1 MMSLFACGR
10 SWRSNLALSGV
21 LLALAAEHGCGGG
34 TTVASLPGTGG
45 TGYTSVGTITG
56 FGSVKVNGVFFND
69 TTASVTIDGQSQNAA
84 ALGLGMLVTV
94 QGQLGTVAATGTASS
109 FVSWSQAQGPVSQL
123 AGNSFQVAGMNV
135 TANSG
140 TVYLGVASSA
150 GLLSGMN
157 VRVWALPTNVG
168 LTQWQATRVEVL
180 SAVPAN
186 VVSTGVVATRGTQVN
201 GLTLQGASTPL
212 TAGQAVRVSGSLT
225 GSVLTLVSVQ
235 ALPTVAISANS
246 IDGDGDVEG
255 VVTQV
260 TTPTSFL
267 LGTLP
272 VDASAATFVGG
283 TSASIATG
291 AQIEVSGSMVNGVL
305 QASQVQVESET
316 DIDTVQI
323 KGSISGFVSLASF
336 TVRGQVCNAS
346 GLTQLA
352 GGGSLSALANGVS
365 VQLQG
370 VKQGDV
376 VQVTSISLSH

>member
-1 MMSLFACGR
+1 MSRFVLR
-10 SWRSNLALSGV
+10 QRWPSLLALLGMA
-21 LLALAAEHGCGGG
+21 LALAAVHGCGGG
-34 TTVASLPGTGG
+34 SVVASLPGTGG

-56 FGSVKVNGVFFND
+56 FGSVKVNGVFFAD
-69 TTASVTIDGQSQNAA
+69 TTASVTIDGQSQSAA

-109 FVSWSQAQGPVSQL
+109 FDSWSQAQGSVSHVTTN
-123 AGNSFQVAGMNV
+123 GFQVAGMSV
-135 TANSG
+135 ASNSG
-140 TVYLGVASSA
+140 TVYLGMTSSA
-150 GLLSGMN
+150 GLQSGMT

-186 VVSTGVVATRGTQVN
+186 VVSTGVVGSGGTQLN
-201 GLTLQGASTPL
+201 GLTLQGALTPL
-212 TAGQAVRVSGSLT
+212 TAGQAMRVSGSPA
-225 GSVLTLVSVQ
+225 GSVLTLVSAQ
-235 ALPTVAISANS
+235 PLPTVAISASS

-260 TTPTSFL
+260 TASTHFL

-272 VDASAATFVGG
+272 VDASAATLVGG
-283 TSASIATG
+283 TSASITTG
-291 AQIEVSGSMVNGVL
+291 AQLAVRGSMVSGVL

-316 DIDTVQI
+316 DIDTVQL
-323 KGSISGFVSLASF
+323 KGSISGFVSLANFS
-336 TVRGQVCNAS
+336 VRGQVCDAS
-346 GLTQLA
+346 GLTQLT
-352 GGGSLSALANGVS
+352 GGGGLSALGNGVS

-376 VQVTSISLSH
+376 VRVTSISLSN